1 MAIVEMH
8 AERIN
13 ICVYRSKCKR
23 YPILLRCEGMN
34 KRRLL
39 TSFKFALEGLIYAF
53 KTQRNLQIHI
63 TIGFLVIL
71 VAFLLKVSLP
81 EIIILLLTITLVIV
95 CEIVNTAI
103 ELSLDVINGEK
114 YHPLVKII
122 KDVVAA
128 SVLLSSINA
137 VIVGS
142 IIFVRY
148 IGKIISKPR

>member
-1 MAIVEMH
+1 
-8 AERIN
+8 
-13 ICVYRSKCKR
+13 
-23 YPILLRCEGMN
+23 MN

-53 KTQRNLQIHI
+53 KTQRNLQIHT

-81 EIIILLLTITLVIV
+81 EIMILLLTITLVIV

-103 ELSLDVINGEK
+103 ELSLDVINGKK

-137 VIVGS
+137 VIIGS
-142 IIFVRY
+142 IIFIRY
-148 IGKIISKPR
+148 IWKYNQ

>member
-1 MAIVEMH
+1 M
-8 AERIN
+8 
-13 ICVYRSKCKR
+13 YRSKCKR

>member
-1 MAIVEMH
+1 MHVE
-8 AERIN
+8 RGN
-13 ICVYRSKCKR
+13 ICVYRSKCR
-23 YPILLRCEGMN
+23 QYPILLRCERMN

-53 KTQRNLQIHI
+53 KTQRNLQIHT

-81 EIIILLLTITLVIV
+81 EIMILLLTITLVIV

-103 ELSLDVINGEK
+103 ELSLDVINGKK

>member
-1 MAIVEMH
+1 
-8 AERIN
+8 
-13 ICVYRSKCKR
+13 
-23 YPILLRCEGMN
+23 MN

-53 KTQRNLQIHI
+53 KTQRNLQIHT

-81 EIIILLLTITLVIV
+81 EIMILLLTITLVIV

-103 ELSLDVINGEK
+103 ELSLDVINGKK

-122 KDVVAA
+122 KDVIAA

-137 VIVGS
+137 VVVGS

>member
-1 MAIVEMH
+1 M
-8 AERIN
+8 
-13 ICVYRSKCKR
+13 YRSKCR
-23 YPILLRCEGMN
+23 QYPILLRCERMN

-53 KTQRNLQIHI
+53 KTQRNLQIHT

-81 EIIILLLTITLVIV
+81 EIMILLLTITLVIV

-103 ELSLDVINGEK
+103 ELSLDVINGKK

-122 KDVVAA
+122 KDVIAA

-137 VIVGS
+137 VVVGS

>member
-1 MAIVEMH
+1 
-8 AERIN
+8 
-13 ICVYRSKCKR
+13 VYRSKCKR

>member
-1 MAIVEMH
+1 
-8 AERIN
+8 
-13 ICVYRSKCKR
+13 
-23 YPILLRCEGMN
+23 MN